1 MDERLLSE
9 NLCYFFWD
17 LIHSQQGGVQDIE
30 SIFEP
35 PPLAHHVVLVG
46 STLIC
51 AIGLIGNALVIYVT
65 GFVMKSHKCK
75 IWFLN
80 LAVAD
85 LIYLLCM
92 PLQIAADFTGNWI
105 FGLALCKTYYFFS
118 TCNKYASVFII
129 TALNIERVLSVAKP
143 IWHLRFFS
151 RRICF
156 WICSIIWS
164 VTVIFSFPIIFFSS
178 ISTDDDGKRVCKQFG
193 FRSSQMDIGED
204 EDYGAYGENTTVISI
219 TSNENGGFPHIREQC
234 KYSDCCLSAKMI
246 EIWSHMIFVAKTV
259 MIPMLLF
266 GCIIPL
272 CIIVLSNVTIA
283 IKVSKSQ
290 TLKPP
295 RLYKIVITV
304 VLVYFLTWIPGVIGL
319 NLAINAIFTMDY
331 SLLAKISVYLPLLG
345 MIADI
350 SSCLNPLIY
359 VLVGQRVR
367 NLLTCFKRK
376 KTREDIKLSSHSEP
390 TQMIFMKMI

>member
-1 MDERLLSE
+1 MALSSIMPLSRQFVQIY
-9 NLCYFFWD
+9 NVNDTPVAVCITDYGTKYP
-17 LIHSQQGGVQDIE
+17 GGVQDIE
-30 SIFEP
+30 SIFQPP
-35 PPLAHHVVLVG
+35 PPLTHHVVFVG
-46 STLIC
+46 YILIC

-92 PLQIAADFTGNWI
+92 PLTIAAEFTGNWI
-105 FGLALCKTYYFFS
+105 FGLALCKTHNFLA
-118 TCNKYASVFII
+118 TCNNYASVFII

-164 VTVIFSFPIIFFSS
+164 VTVIFSFPVIFFSS
-178 ISTDDDGKRVCKQFG
+178 ISTDDDGKRVC
-193 FRSSQMDIGED
+193 D
-204 EDYGAYGENTTVISI
+204 
-219 TSNENGGFPHIREQC
+219 C
-234 KYSDCCLSAKMI
+234 DCCLDAEMI
-246 EIWSHMIFVAKTV
+246 AMWSHMIFVAKTV

-272 CIIVLSNVTIA
+272 CIIVFSNVTIA

-304 VLVYFLTWIPGVIGL
+304 VLVYFLTWIPCAIGL
-319 NLAINAIFTMDY
+319 NLAIIAVFTMDF
-331 SLLAKISVYLPLLG
+331 SLFTKIHVYLPLLG
-345 MIADI
+345 MISDI

-359 VLVGQRVR
+359 ALVGQKHNAPE
-367 NLLTCFKRK
+367 NLWPFNIIINKG
-376 KTREDIKLSSHSEP
+376 SSNAGPSILYLHR
-390 TQMIFMKMI
+390 

>member
-1 MDERLLSE
+1 MDERLFSE

-30 SIFEP
+30 SIFQPP
-35 PPLAHHVVLVG
+35 PPLTHHVVFVG
-46 STLIC
+46 YILIC

-92 PLQIAADFTGNWI
+92 PLTIAAEFTGNWI
-105 FGLALCKTYYFFS
+105 FGLALCKTHNFLA
-118 TCNKYASVFII
+118 TCNNYASVFII

-164 VTVIFSFPIIFFSS
+164 VTVIFSFPVIFFSS
-178 ISTDDDGKRVCKQFG
+178 ISTDDDGKRVCDWFG
-193 FRSSQMDIGED
+193 FRSSQINISEE
-204 EDYGAYGENTTVISI
+204 EDYGAYEENTTVIFI
-219 TSNENGGFPHIREQC
+219 PSNENGGFPHIREQC
-234 KYSDCCLSAKMI
+234 KYSDCCLDAEMI
-246 EIWSHMIFVAKTV
+246 AMWSHMIFVAKTV

-272 CIIVLSNVTIA
+272 CIIVFSNVTIA

-304 VLVYFLTWIPGVIGL
+304 VLVYFLTWIPCAIGL
-319 NLAINAIFTMDY
+319 NLAIIAVFTMDF
-331 SLLAKISVYLPLLG
+331 SLFTKIHVYLPLLG
-345 MIADI
+345 MISDI

-359 VLVGQRVR
+359 ALVGQKVR
-367 NLLTCFKRK
+367 NLLMCSKRK
-376 KTREDIKLSSHSEP
+376 KTREDFK
-390 TQMIFMKMI
+390 